1 MTDTAALRD
10 TFRRDKATLFE
21 ALGTSGANTRHLQ
34 RSLRQLAKLVDDLQ
48 IGRASC
54 RERVSSPV

>member
-1 MTDTAALRD
+1 MKKA
-10 TFRRDKATLFE
+10 DKAKAIMQLLKQGYSPKEIT
-21 ALGTSGANTRHLQ
+21 Q
-34 RSLRQLAKLVDDLQ
+34 RVAVSYNYAWKLKRLMK